1 MFVSKTD
8 LAYKICLFGNKQ
20 VGKSSL
26 VNRFVD
32 GRFEFDLKPTIG
44 AAIFVKTIKFYN
56 KVIKLQIWDFGG
68 EERFHFLLK
77 SYAYGSFGGIFMFDL
92 TNAHSL
98 NEIYDW
104 ISIFRGSLDY
114 NFKEAP
120 ILLVGGKSDLEHQRI
135 FSSDEI
141 NNDSYLTSL
150 KLFHYIEC
158 SSKTGE
164 NVNLVFETIISKIIE
179 TFNVKE

>member
-1 MFVSKTD
+1 MFRSKTD

-26 VNRFVD
+26 VNRFVAN
-32 GRFEFDLKPTIG
+32 RFEFDLKPTIG
-44 AAIFVKTIKFYN
+44 AAIFVKTFELHD

-77 SYAYGSFGGIFMFDL
+77 SYAYGSFGGIFMFDI
-92 TNAHSL
+92 TNAYSL
-98 NEIYDW
+98 NEIYEW
-104 ISIFRGSLDY
+104 ISIFRDSLDY

-120 ILLVGGKSDLEHQRI
+120 ILLVGGKLDLEKHRI
-135 FSSDEI
+135 FASDDI
-141 NNDSYLTSL
+141 KSYLISL
-150 KLFHYIEC
+150 KLFDYIEC

-164 NVNLVFETIISKIIE
+164 NVNFVFETIVSKIIE
-179 TFNVKE
+179 TFTFEK

>member
-1 MFVSKTD
+1 MFKSSID
-8 LAYKICLFGNKQ
+8 LAYKICLFGDKQ

-26 VNRFVD
+26 VNRFVAD
-32 GRFEFDLKPTIG
+32 RFDFDLKSTLG
-44 AAIFVKTIKFYN
+44 AAILVKTIELYN

-104 ISIFRGSLDY
+104 VSIFRGSLHN

-120 ILLVGGKSDLEHQRI
+120 ILLVGGKSDLGNQRI
-135 FSSDEI
+135 FVSDDI
-141 NNDSYLTSL
+141 KSYLSSL
-150 KLFHYIEC
+150 NLFDYIEC

-164 NVNLVFETIISKIIE
+164 KVNFVFETIVSKIIE
-179 TFNVKE
+179 TFADKK

>member
-1 MFVSKTD
+1 MFQSKID
-8 LAYKICLFGNKQ
+8 LAYKLCIFGNRQ

-44 AAIFVKTIKFYN
+44 AAIFVKNIELYN
-56 KVIKLQIWDFGG
+56 KLIKLQIWDFGG

-104 ISIFRGSLDY
+104 ISIFRGSLES

-120 ILLVGGKSDLEHQRI
+120 ILLVGGKSDLENQRI
-135 FSSDEI
+135 FTSDDI
-141 NNDSYLTSL
+141 KSYLNSL
-150 KLFHYIEC
+150 KLFNYIEC

-164 NVNLVFETIISKIIE
+164 NVNFIFETLVSKIIE
-179 TFNVKE
+179 TFANNK

>member
-1 MFVSKTD
+1 MVLSKTD

-44 AAIFVKTIKFYN
+44 AAIFVKTIELYN

-92 TNAHSL
+92 TNAYSL
-98 NEIYDW
+98 NEIYEW
-104 ISIFRGSLDY
+104 ISIFRGSLDH

-120 ILLVGGKSDLEHQRI
+120 ILLVGGKSDLGNQRI
-135 FSSDEI
+135 FDSDEI
-141 NNDSYLTSL
+141 KSYLTSL
-150 KLFHYIEC
+150 NLFDYIEC

-164 NVNLVFETIISKIIE
+164 HVTFVFETIVSKIIE
-179 TFNVKE
+179 TFTDKK